1 MPGAVALQDFT
12 LFPPIPAQ
20 FDLAQSIRDAG
31 ILGSFDP
38 DVPQSGAFRAFR
50 QERHAFSRGPSR
62 PKAVWARAR
71 TGISAMALCRSEA
84 RPFHGPAPSGSR
96 TMPSCRWTPVKAV
109 DAGPDR
115 LNCPASCGM
124 SDDREQ
130 RFFSMQ
136 PFRSG
141 RPLFASDQR
150 RREVHEPWCS
160 HDIPPGGGRS
170 AFGAGF
176 RTHLRMRR
184 CSRWRVAARTY
195 AGTVTWLDRSR
206 TNSCGCRLTA
216 VDQRGLGHGR

>member
-1 MPGAVALQDFT
+1 MFLNLEPSGHSAGNAL
-12 LFPPIPAQ
+12 LFP
-20 FDLAQSIRDAG
+20 
-31 ILGSFDP
+31 
-38 DVPQSGAFRAFR
+38 
-50 QERHAFSRGPSR
+50 RGPSR
-62 PKAVWARAR
+62 SKAVWARAT
-71 TGISAMALCRSEA
+71 TGISAMTLCRSEA
-84 RPFHGPAPSGSR
+84 RPFHGRAPSRSR

-109 DAGPDR
+109 GAGPDR

-150 RREVHEPWCS
+150 RREVHEPWRS

-176 RTHLRMRR
+176 RAHARMRR
-184 CSRWRVAARTY
+184 CDQWRVAARTY
-195 AGTVTWLDRSR
+195 SKAMTWLDRSR
-206 TNSCGCRLTA
+206 ANSCGYRPIA
-216 VDQRGLGHGR
+216 VDQRSPDHGR

>member
-1 MPGAVALQDFT
+1 MFLNLEPSGRSAGTPCFFRVVRAAPKRFGRGQGPAFRRWPSAEVRRVHFMALQ
-12 LFPPIPAQ
+12 
-20 FDLAQSIRDAG
+20 
-31 ILGSFDP
+31 
-38 DVPQSGAFRAFR
+38 
-50 QERHAFSRGPSR
+50 
-62 PKAVWARAR
+62 
-71 TGISAMALCRSEA
+71 
-84 RPFHGPAPSGSR
+84 PSGSR

-109 DAGPDR
+109 DAGPEQG

-160 HDIPPGGGRS
+160 HENIPPGGGRS

-176 RTHLRMRR
+176 RAHVRMRR

-195 AGTVTWLDRSR
+195 AEAVTWLDRSR

-216 VDQRGLGHGR
+216 VDQRGLDHGR